1 MKALSIHPEY
11 AMNIIKG
18 LKTVEVRTWTTKYR
32 GDLLICA
39 TAKKGKGLISG
50 HALGVVTLVDVVPMK
65 REYAKAAMVSPYEY
79 WGDCYAWILENPRPI
94 KPFPMKG
101 KLSLWECSYEVEYL
115 SAPKEKASLRT
126 FCEKYWEGFLRG
138 EHAPVENGQDLR
150 TTFSTNVKNP
160 YPSKNGGAERSQGG
174 NFKKYKEQGSEQY
187 ADTEIIKTGKPI
199 KTRDD
204 LRQAGSEQSEEKRER
219 SPGGMEIFNNTT
231 KVVRDDLEK
240 TIQPGSRVSIA
251 AACFSIYAY
260 QELKAQLESC
270 EEFRF
275 IFTSPT
281 FIAEK
286 TQKERR
292 EFYIPRLKREKSL
305 YGTEFEVRLRNELK
319 QKAVAKECAE
329 WMRKKVRFKSNTTRD
344 GMNNFL
350 LVDDGEEAYTYMP
363 MNSFTTVD
371 LGCERGNNLTNMVTR
386 LENPASAEFL
396 RTFNAIWNDAE
407 KLTDVTEDVIEMI
420 STVYQENA
428 PELVYF
434 MTLYNIFSEF
444 LEDISEDVLPN
455 EATGFK
461 NSIVWNKLFNFQKD
475 AALAIINKLEQY
487 NGCILADSVGL
498 GKTFTA
504 LAVIKYYEGRNKNV
518 LVLCPKKL
526 SENWMTYRGNLINNP
541 LADDRL
547 RYDILY
553 HTDLSRDRGNTVIG
567 LPIDRINWGNYDL
580 VVIDESHNFRNGNG
594 TDSRRGEKENR
605 YMRLMNRVIKPGV
618 KTKVLMLSATP
629 VNNRFFDLRNQLA
642 LAYEGD
648 PTQWNEKL
656 DTKSDI
662 DTIFRQAQKAYN
674 AWCKLA
680 EEERTTQTLLRTL
693 DFDFFEI
700 LDSVTIARSRRHI
713 QTYYD
718 VADIGNFP
726 DRNKPISLRPKL
738 TSLEG
743 AINYKEVFEIL
754 CNLHLTIYT
763 PLAYVLASRIHKY
776 LNEEE
781 AESLQTGRE
790 IGIRRLMGINLLKRM
805 ESSVHS
811 FLLTVRR
818 IYEILQDT
826 SKTIEAFMEGGDTSS
841 LDEMTDL
848 SGVSAEFDGDD
859 QNTDFFT
866 VGKKVKIDLRDM
878 DYISWKREM
887 DEDIENLLLLIA
899 LVEDITPEYDYKLNE
914 LLRVIREK
922 TASPINPGNKKM
934 LIFTAFADTAEYLYE
949 NVSSMAKK
957 ELGLNTAL
965 VTGSV
970 DGQTTIPKFRADMNH
985 VLACFSP
992 KSKDRDVLY
1001 PQDKADIDIL
1011 IATDCISEGQNL
1023 QDCDWCVNYDIHW
1036 NPVRIIQ
1043 RFGRI
1048 DRIGS
1053 QNKVIQLV
1061 NFWPD
1066 LDLDEYINLKSR
1078 VETRMRISVM
1088 TSTGD
1093 DDLINQEEK
1102 GDLEYRRAQLKRLQE
1117 EVVDLEEMSSGVSI
1131 MDLGLNE
1138 FRMDLLAYMKDHEDV
1153 DHVPFGIHAVV
1164 KGEKPGV
1171 IFILKNVNENINIEN
1186 QNRLH
1191 PFYMVYVSMDGE
1203 VITNHLQPKDILDVL
1218 RHLSRGKDAPDKALC
1233 DRFNKA
1239 TNNGRDMSRVSELLE
1254 DSIMSIIDVKDEGD
1268 IDSFFVSGQTTF
1280 LSGGFSGLDDFE
1292 LICFMVVI

>member
-1 MKALSIHPEY
+1 
-11 AMNIIKG
+11 
-18 LKTVEVRTWTTKYR
+18 
-32 GDLLICA
+32 
-39 TAKKGKGLISG
+39 
-50 HALGVVTLVDVVPMK
+50 
-65 REYAKAAMVSPYEY
+65 
-79 WGDCYAWILENPRPI
+79 
-94 KPFPMKG
+94 
-101 KLSLWECSYEVEYL
+101 
-115 SAPKEKASLRT
+115 
-126 FCEKYWEGFLRG
+126 
-138 EHAPVENGQDLR
+138 
-150 TTFSTNVKNP
+150 
-160 YPSKNGGAERSQGG
+160 
-174 NFKKYKEQGSEQY
+174 
-187 ADTEIIKTGKPI
+187 
-199 KTRDD
+199 
-204 LRQAGSEQSEEKRER
+204 
-219 SPGGMEIFNNTT
+219 
-231 KVVRDDLEK
+231 
-240 TIQPGSRVSIA
+240 
-251 AACFSIYAY
+251 
-260 QELKAQLESC
+260 
-270 EEFRF
+270 
-275 IFTSPT
+275 
-281 FIAEK
+281 
-286 TQKERR
+286 
-292 EFYIPRLKREKSL
+292 
-305 YGTEFEVRLRNELK
+305 
-319 QKAVAKECAE
+319 
-329 WMRKKVRFKSNTTRD
+329 
-344 GMNNFL
+344 
-350 LVDDGEEAYTYMP
+350 
-363 MNSFTTVD
+363 
-371 LGCERGNNLTNMVTR
+371 
-386 LENPASAEFL
+386 
-396 RTFNAIWNDAE
+396 
-407 KLTDVTEDVIEMI
+407 
-420 STVYQENA
+420 
-428 PELVYF
+428 
-434 MTLYNIFSEF
+434 
-444 LEDISEDVLPN
+444 
-455 EATGFK
+455 
-461 NSIVWNKLFNFQKD
+461 
-475 AALAIINKLEQY
+475 
-487 NGCILADSVGL
+487 
-498 GKTFTA
+498 
-504 LAVIKYYEGRNKNV
+504 
-518 LVLCPKKL
+518 
-526 SENWMTYRGNLINNP
+526 
-541 LADDRL
+541 
-547 RYDILY
+547 
-553 HTDLSRDRGNTVIG
+553 
-567 LPIDRINWGNYDL
+567 
-580 VVIDESHNFRNGNG
+580 
-594 TDSRRGEKENR
+594 
-605 YMRLMNRVIKPGV
+605 
-618 KTKVLMLSATP
+618 MLSATP
-629 VNNRFFDLRNQLA
+629 VNNRFYDLRNQLA

-648 PTQWNEKL
+648 PSEWNEKL
-656 DTKSDI
+656 ETNSDI

-674 AWCKLA
+674 AWCKLP
-680 EEERTTQTLLRTL
+680 EEERTTQTLLKTL

-743 AINYKEVFEIL
+743 AINYREVFEIL

-763 PLAYVLASRIHKY
+763 PLAYVLPSKIHKY

-790 IGIRRLMGINLLKRM
+790 MGIRRLMGINLLKRM

-818 IYEILQDT
+818 IYGFLRDT
-826 SKTIEAFMEGGDTSS
+826 SNTIEDFVQGGGTSS

-848 SGVSAEFDGDD
+848 SGASADFDDDD

-887 DEDIENLLLLIA
+887 DEDIENLLLLIT
-899 LVEDITPEYDYKLNE
+899 LVEDITPEYDSKLGE

-922 TASPINPGNKKM
+922 AASSINPGNKKM

-949 NVSSMAKK
+949 NVSRMAKK

-970 DGQTTIPKFRADMNH
+970 EGHTTIPKFRADMNH

-992 KSKDRDVLY
+992 KSKDRDILY

-1023 QDCDWCVNYDIHW
+1023 QDCDWCINYDIHW

-1102 GDLEYRRAQLKRLQE
+1102 GDLEYRRTQLKRLQE

-1171 IFILKNVNENINIEN
+1171 IFILRNVNENINIEN

-1191 PFYMVYVSMDGE
+1191 PFYVVYVSMDGE
-1203 VITNHLQPKDILDVL
+1203 VITNHLQPKDTLDVL
-1218 RHLSRGKDAPDKALC
+1218 RHLSRGKDRPDKALC
-1233 DRFNKA
+1233 ERFNKA

-1268 IDSFFVSGQTTF
+1268 IDSFFGSGQTTF

-1292 LICFMVVI
+1292 LICFMVVL

>member
-1 MKALSIHPEY
+1 
-11 AMNIIKG
+11 
-18 LKTVEVRTWTTKYR
+18 
-32 GDLLICA
+32 
-39 TAKKGKGLISG
+39 
-50 HALGVVTLVDVVPMK
+50 
-65 REYAKAAMVSPYEY
+65 
-79 WGDCYAWILENPRPI
+79 
-94 KPFPMKG
+94 
-101 KLSLWECSYEVEYL
+101 
-115 SAPKEKASLRT
+115 
-126 FCEKYWEGFLRG
+126 
-138 EHAPVENGQDLR
+138 
-150 TTFSTNVKNP
+150 
-160 YPSKNGGAERSQGG
+160 
-174 NFKKYKEQGSEQY
+174 
-187 ADTEIIKTGKPI
+187 
-199 KTRDD
+199 
-204 LRQAGSEQSEEKRER
+204 
-219 SPGGMEIFNNTT
+219 MEIFNNTT
-231 KVVRDDLEK
+231 KTVGDDIKAIVR
-240 TIQPGSRVSIA
+240 PGDKLSIA

-260 QELKAQLESC
+260 QELREQLESC
-270 EEFRF
+270 EELRF

-286 TQKERR
+286 TKAERR
-292 EFYIPRLKREKSL
+292 EFYIPRLGRERSL

-319 QKAVAKECAE
+319 QKAVAKECAD
-329 WMRKKVRFKSNTTRD
+329 WMRRKVRFKSNTTRE

-350 LVDDGEEAYTYMP
+350 LVDGAEDTYTYMP
-363 MNSFTTVD
+363 MNTFTTVD

-386 LENPASAEFL
+386 LENPASSEFL
-396 RTFNAIWNDAE
+396 RMFDSIWDDND

-434 MTLYNIFSEF
+434 MTLYNIFNEF

-461 NSIVWNKLFNFQKD
+461 DSVIWNKLFHFQKD
-475 AALAIINKLEQY
+475 AALAIINKLEQF

-541 LADDRL
+541 LAADRL

-553 HTDLSRDRGNTVIG
+553 HTDLSRDSGSTVIG

-580 VVIDESHNFRNGNG
+580 VVIDESHNFRNGTGAG
-594 TDSRRGEKENR
+594 THKLGDDKENR

-629 VNNRFFDLRNQLA
+629 VNNRFYDLRNQLA
-642 LAYEGD
+642 LAYEGESE
-648 PTQWNEKL
+648 TFSEKL
-656 DTKSDI
+656 KTKSDI
-662 DTIFRQAQKAYN
+662 DTIFRQAQTVYN
-674 AWCKLA
+674 AWCKLP
-680 EEERTTQTLLRTL
+680 EEQRTTATLLSQL
-693 DFDFFEI
+693 DFDFFEV
-700 LDSVTIARSRRHI
+700 LDSVTIARSRKHI
-713 QTYYD
+713 QAYYN
-718 VADIGNFP
+718 VSDIGTFP
-726 DRNKPISLRPKL
+726 ERNKPISLRPKL
-738 TSLEG
+738 TNKTN
-743 AINYKEVFEIL
+743 AINYKEVYEL
-754 CNLHLTIYT
+754 LSNLQLTIYT
-763 PLAYVLASRIHKY
+763 PTIYIQPSKIFKY
-776 LNEEE
+776 LDEDETENFRK
-781 AESLQTGRE
+781 GRE
-790 IGIRRLMGINLLKRM
+790 LGIQRLMKINLLKRM

-818 IYEILQDT
+818 IYDFLYDT
-826 SKTIEAFMEGGDTSS
+826 SEVIDQYMKTGSGS
-841 LDEMTDL
+841 LDEMRDL
-848 SGVSAEFDGDD
+848 SGTSDDFDFDD
-859 QNTDFFT
+859 QNTDFFS

-878 DYISWKREM
+878 DYIRWKR
-887 DEDIENLLLLIA
+887 DIDNDIENLQLLI
-899 LVEDITPEYDYKLNE
+899 LMVEDITPEYDFKLNE
-914 LLRVIREK
+914 LLQVIRERV
-922 TASPINPGNKKM
+922 AHPINPGNKKI

-949 NVSSMAKK
+949 NVSQMALS
-957 ELGLNTAL
+957 ELGLHTAL

-970 DGQTTIPKFRADMNH
+970 DGQTTIPKFKADMNH
-985 VLACFSP
+985 VLTCFSP
-992 KSKDRDVLY
+992 QSKDKAVLY
-1001 PQDKADIDIL
+1001 PNESAEIDIL

-1023 QDCDWCVNYDIHW
+1023 QDCDYCINYDIHW

-1053 QNKVIQLV
+1053 RNAVIQLV

-1102 GDLEYRRAQLKRLQE
+1102 GDLEYRRSQLKRLQE
-1117 EVVDLEEMSSGVSI
+1117 EVVDLEDMTSGISI

-1138 FRMDLLAYMKDHEDV
+1138 FRMDLLAYMKGHGDIDHS
-1153 DHVPFGIHAVV
+1153 PFGIHAVV

-1171 IFILKNVNENINIEN
+1171 IFVLKNVNEHINIEN

-1191 PFYMVYVSMDGE
+1191 PFYMVYVGMDGE
-1203 VITNHLQPKDILDVL
+1203 VITNHLQPKDTLDIM
-1218 RHLSRGKDAPDKALC
+1218 RHLAKGKNAPDKPLC
-1233 DRFNKA
+1233 EQFNKA
-1239 TNNGRDMSRVSELLE
+1239 TNNGKNMAKVSQLLE
-1254 DSIMSIIDVKDEGD
+1254 DTIMSIIDAKDEGD
-1268 IDSFFVSGQTTF
+1268 IDSFFGGGQTTF